1 MLQVRSCALGASATP
16 PGPDVVSR
24 FKAHHLGSRTVG
36 ELQEIFLELG
46 GQDDNL
52 GDSVLRAAY
61 LDAVRGDGR
70 RFHVFVGRE
79 ATADYLSGLPLRPD
93 DLVYTDREAW
103 TETSLATARPVH
115 LLNAGEINP
124 RIGASYPD
132 PGVGE
137 AAERAVAVGGKLIVA
152 GIGMRFPDTAGEV
165 LFSHALRNASVLS
178 WRDRRSHEATGLG
191 GVAPDWAY
199 ALGTPTADWA
209 PAAARPLLAVTLRFD
224 RAWPGDGWLRAVRD
238 LADRTGTRI
247 VTVAQVARDA
257 PRAVRLAE
265 LLDGEYLQP
274 SSMSH
279 ADLDAYARG
288 VYAQSLAVISDRAH
302 GLIIAATE
310 GAYPIGSAA
319 DPEKIIRMMEMAD
332 LHHLVGSYDQ
342 LPSYA
347 EELERRLP
355 ALAPGIDR
363 ARAEV
368 AALTERIQGA
378 LRAEVSHP

>member
-1 MLQVRSCALGASATP
+1 M
-16 PGPDVVSR
+16 
-24 FKAHHLGSRTVG
+24 G
-36 ELQEIFLELG
+36 ELQEVFLELG

-79 ATADYLSGLPLRPD
+79 ATADYLSGLPLRSD
-93 DLVYTDREAW
+93 DIVYTRREVW
-103 TETSLATARPVH
+103 TETSLATDRPVH

-124 RIGASYPD
+124 RPGAAYPD

-137 AAERAVAVGGKLIVA
+137 AAERALRVGGKVIAA
-152 GIGMRFPDTAGEV
+152 GIGMRFPDTAGDV
-165 LFSHALRNASVLS
+165 LFSDVLRNASALS
-178 WRDRRSHEATGLG
+178 WRDRRSQEATGLG

-224 RAWPGDGWLRAVRD
+224 RAWPGEAWLQAVRD
-238 LADRTGTRI
+238 LADRTATRI

-265 LLDGEYLQP
+265 VLDAGYLMP
-274 SSMSH
+274 TSMSH

-288 VYAQSLAVISDRAH
+288 IYAQSLAVISDRAH

-332 LHHLVGSYDQ
+332 LDHLVGTYDQ

-347 EELERRLP
+347 EQLEARLP
-355 ALAPGIDR
+355 ALAIGIDR
-363 ARAEV
+363 ARTEV
-368 AALTERIQGA
+368 AALTDRIQGV
-378 LRAEVSHP
+378 LSAEVSHA

>member
-1 MLQVRSCALGASATP
+1 
-16 PGPDVVSR
+16 
-24 FKAHHLGSRTVG
+24 VG
-36 ELQEIFLELG
+36 EQQEIFLELG

-61 LDAVRGDGR
+61 LDAVRGEGR

-79 ATADYLSGLPLRPD
+79 ATSDYLSGLPLLPD
-93 DLVYTDREAW
+93 DRVYTQRAAW
-103 TETSLATARPVH
+103 TEASLASKRPVH

-124 RIGASYPD
+124 STTYPD
-132 PGVGE
+132 PRFFG
-137 AAERAVAVGGKLIVA
+137 AAERAVAVGGKLIAA
-152 GIGMRFPDTAGEV
+152 GIGMRFPDEADRIA
-165 LFSHALRNASVLS
+165 FADAFRHASVLS

-199 ALGTPTADWA
+199 ALGTASADWA

-224 RAWPGDGWLRAVRD
+224 RAWPGDAWLQAVRD
-238 LADRTGTRI
+238 LAARTATRI

-265 LLDGEYLQP
+265 LLGGEYVLP
-274 SSMSH
+274 ASMSH

-288 VYAQSLAVISDRAH
+288 IYAQSLAVISDRAH

-332 LHHLVGSYDQ
+332 LDHLVGTYDQ
-342 LPSYA
+342 LPAYA
-347 EELERRLP
+347 ERLEALLP

-363 ARAEV
+363 ARGEV
-368 AALTERIQGA
+368 AALTDRIQAA
-378 LRAEVSHP
+378 LSSEVSHA